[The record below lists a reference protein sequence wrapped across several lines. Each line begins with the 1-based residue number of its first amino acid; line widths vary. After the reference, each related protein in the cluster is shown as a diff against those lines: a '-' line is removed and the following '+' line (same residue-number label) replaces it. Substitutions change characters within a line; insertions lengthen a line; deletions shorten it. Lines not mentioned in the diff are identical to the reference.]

1 MSQGVVND
9 CNDRAALGQGKRQL
23 KSILMEWG
31 LVGLLVKI
39 SWLKLHRTMNIRD
52 SFGFLSGGSK

>member
-23 KSILMEWG
+23 KNILMEWG
-31 LVGLLVKI
+31 LVGLLVKNFMV
-39 SWLKLHRTMNIRD
+39 KVTQDNEHT
-52 SFGFLSGGSK
+52 